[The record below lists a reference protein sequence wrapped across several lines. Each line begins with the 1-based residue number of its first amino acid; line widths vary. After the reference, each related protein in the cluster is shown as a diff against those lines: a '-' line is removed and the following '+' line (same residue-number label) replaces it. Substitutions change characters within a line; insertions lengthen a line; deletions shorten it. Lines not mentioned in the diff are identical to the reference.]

1 MCACVDKLI
10 YRCDLS
16 VNVWFSCVF
25 NFLYDAIL
33 HMNMHCKCFF
43 NTVGV
48 FSYNI
53 YNQKNIKHKEIYIQK
68 NCMLF
73 WWIMV
78 FLFVK
83 HEHESVSWKMP
94 LSICFWFFFFFLSY
108 SKSLSFNKVILKVI
122 TYDLGKQL
130 SCSFNHFYL

>member
-53 YNQKNIKHKEIYIQK
+53 YNQKNIRHKEIYIQK

-78 FLFVK
+78 FFLLNMNMNQWVERCLYQYAFD
-83 HEHESVSWKMP
+83 S
-94 LSICFWFFFFFLSY
+94 FFLY
-108 SKSLSFNKVILKVI
+108 IVNRYPINKVILKVT